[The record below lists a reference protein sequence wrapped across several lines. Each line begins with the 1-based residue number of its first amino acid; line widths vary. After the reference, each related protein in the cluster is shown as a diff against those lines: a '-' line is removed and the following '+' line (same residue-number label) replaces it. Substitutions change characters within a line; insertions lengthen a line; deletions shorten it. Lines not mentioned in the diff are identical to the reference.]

1 MNEHKATGTA
11 PERIA
16 EETVNPERIA
26 EEIINGRRLGR
37 SDDLTWLT
45 DCDLEALCR
54 GADRIRAAFRG
65 DRVDLCSIING
76 RSGRC
81 SEDCRFCAQSARH
94 QSPCE
99 TYRFLDREVILE
111 EAKKNESEGVDRFA
125 IVTSGRALQGEEF
138 ESALRAIRTL
148 HEETGLGLC
157 ASMGLLSA
165 DQLAALKNAGV
176 SRYHENI
183 ETSRRNFPNI
193 CTTHTYDDKIRVIQT
208 AQELGLSVC
217 SGGIIGMGETW
228 EDRIDMAVSLAEL
241 GIRSIPLNVLTPIP
255 GTPFEDMPRLSEP
268 EILRTVAVFRY
279 LVPEADV
286 RMAAGRVL
294 CERSGAALFES
305 GASAAIT
312 GNMLTT
318 TGATIRGD
326 REMLTGLGRQIRQL

>member
-1 MNEHKATGTA
+1 MIESIKNSCDPG
-11 PERIA
+11 
-16 EETVNPERIA
+16 RIA
-26 EEIINGRRLGR
+26 EEIINGRRLSRG
-37 SDDLTWLT
+37 DDLAWLIT
-45 DCDLEALCR
+45 CELDALCR

-94 QSPCE
+94 DSPCE
-99 TYRFLDREVILE
+99 TYAFLETETILE
-111 EAKKNESEGVDRFA
+111 EAKGNESEGVDRFA

-138 ESALRAIRTL
+138 ERALSAYRALR
-148 HEETGLGLC
+148 EETGLGLC
-157 ASMGLLSA
+157 ASMGLLSK

-193 CTTHTYDDKIRVIQT
+193 CTTHTYDDKIRVIRA

-255 GTPFEDMPRLSEP
+255 GTPLAHMPRLSEQD
-268 EILRTVAVFRY
+268 ILRTVAIFRY

-294 CERSGAALFES
+294 CARTGASLFQS

-326 REMLTGLGRQIRQL
+326 REMLTGLGRQIRPL